1 MSAWTSHVTHTII
14 VFSSKPSFHSCL
26 EHFPLSPATKDS
38 YYASTEVSPC
48 AHVPLLLHNT
58 HSMETRLAYLLDQS
72 ARSTSHTS
80 APTTPFHRN
89 TSLVCVPD
97 DIDQPT
103 CIFNAS
109 RASPHAPR
117 SLGQPMMARQTG
129 HVTSRAGCNDGPTT
143 MPSFCSTISTGTLIP
158 MLR

>member
-14 VFSSKPSFHSCL
+14 VFSTKPSFRSCL

-97 DIDQPT
+97 DIDQPA
-103 CIFNAS
+103 CIYNAS
-109 RASPHAPR
+109 RANSHAPR
-117 SLGQPMMARQTG
+117 SMNPWST
-129 HVTSRAGCNDGPTT
+129 NDG
-143 MPSFCSTISTGTLIP
+143 STN
-158 MLR
+158 